1 MTEIKGITTGNVQAR
16 AIASQQAEIE
26 KQFTLDQVD
35 PVGRTEAMIVGAP
48 GTGKTVLA
56 GTFPG
61 PFRWLAADGETC
73 IKSLRWA
80 FKDGHMSITD
90 MKQVVAY
97 TPAETE
103 GIYPDKPNAFNL
115 ASDMIEHWFSE
126 ADVGKWEGGTLV
138 IDSLS
143 EVNEWSMNVGLDLNS
158 QFPSVSKPLSGSHAI
173 NKKARLR
180 IVTGMQDY
188 KSAMALTQG
197 FINDIRAQCAKHN
210 RNLVILCHEFPEYEG
225 KGDDERLIAIKPYLH
240 GKLRDTLPK
249 SFDDVWFMSTYMK
262 GTGTEYKVQLQADH
276 LRKAK
281 TRWGSIMAR
290 EEEADYRTLIKK
302 VRAYHGL

>member
-1 MTEIKGITTGNVQAR
+1 MTDSKGFTTGSVQAR
-16 AIASQQAEIE
+16 ATASQQAEIE
-26 KQFTLDQVD
+26 KQFTLDEVD
-35 PVGRTEAMIVGAP
+35 PIGRTEAMIVGPP
-48 GTGKTVLA
+48 GSGKTVLA

-80 FKDGHMSITD
+80 FKAGHMSITD

-97 TPAETE
+97 TPTEVE

-115 ASDMIEHWFSE
+115 ASDMIDYWFSP
-126 ADVGKWEGGTLV
+126 ADVSKWENGTLV

-143 EVNEWSMNVGLDLNS
+143 EINEWAMNVGLDLNS
-158 QFPSVSKPLSGSHAI
+158 QFPSPNKPLSGSHAI
-173 NKKARLR
+173 NKKAHLR
-180 IVTGMQDY
+180 IVTGQQDY

-197 FINDIRAQCAKHN
+197 FINDIRAACAKHN
-210 RNLVILCHEFPEYEG
+210 RNLVILCHEWPEHEG
-225 KGDDERLIAIKPYLH
+225 KGDDERLVAIKPFLH
-240 GKLRDTLPK
+240 GKLRDHLPK
-249 SFDDVWFMSTYMK
+249 SFDDVWFMSNYIK
-262 GTGTEYKVQLQADH
+262 GSSTEYKVQLQADH

-290 EEEADYRTLIKK
+290 EEEADYRTLIQK